1 MAFNKPV
8 LLDIISFDAS
18 EEQRIY
24 FNVNGGDLHTR
35 VLVTITE
42 RNTPNIIYKQL
53 TLVADHDFFVLAANT
68 LENNKYYAMVIQIG
82 DGTTWSEKS
91 QSDYFSCFAKSTVS
105 INDVNPDGTTVITK
119 RTYTFTGSYTQPDD
133 PLRYYR
139 FYIYN
144 EDGSLF
150 YDSGNQ
156 YSLII
161 STQVSNFENETNY
174 DIALEVVSQS
184 GILSRTGKIHFRVKY
199 QKTGIE
205 SQMNVVG
212 DPYSG
217 DVSIRAIIKDQ
228 DGEFY
233 GYENGVLYE
242 VEDNPQFVTHK
253 DNDGIGTRWISLPSN
268 RAVLF
273 ATDDFFV
280 EVYTLTIWFTR
291 LNLTG
296 KIEIAKIY
304 CGESTIQ
311 VLAAPTVIEML
322 CDFNGRETIYH
333 LDIEPLTTSVNE
345 ILRITIDDCWCN
357 MEYEKGGSI
366 E

>member
-8 LLDIISFDAS
+8 LLDVISFDATES
-18 EEQRIY
+18 QKIY
-24 FNVNGGDLHTR
+24 FNVTGGDLHTR
-35 VLVTITE
+35 ALVTITE

-53 TLVADHDFFVLAANT
+53 TLVADHDFFVLEANT
-68 LENNKYYAMVIQIG
+68 LENNKYYAMVLQIG

-91 QSDYFSCFAKSTVS
+91 PSDYFSCFAKSTIS
-105 INDVNPDGTTVITK
+105 INDVSPDGTSVITK

-133 PLRYYR
+133 PLSYYR
-139 FYIYN
+139 FFVYN

-156 YSLII
+156 YSRII
-161 STQVSNFENETNY
+161 STQVTNFENETNY
-174 DIALEVVSQS
+174 DILLEVVSQS
-184 GILSRTGKIHFRVKY
+184 GILSTTGKIPFRVKF

-205 SQMNVVG
+205 SQMNVIG

-228 DGEFY
+228 DGELY
-233 GYENGVLYE
+233 DYMNGVLYE
-242 VEDNPQFVTHK
+242 TKDDPQFVTHK
-253 DNDGIGTRWISLPSN
+253 DNDGVGTRWASIPSN
-268 RAVLF
+268 KAVLF
-273 ATDDFFV
+273 ATDDYFV

-291 LNLTG
+291 LNLSN

-311 VLAAPTVIEML
+311 ILAAPTVIELL

-333 LDIEPLTTSVNE
+333 LDIEPLTASVNE
-345 ILRITIDDCWCN
+345 LLRITIDDCWPKI
-357 MEYEKGGSI
+357 EYLKGGSI